1 MDWSAILA
9 SEARTN
15 SVLRSE
21 LLARK
26 YNLALGSVSKALKR
40 QQERGL
46 VEQLSERIYINK
58 VASGFS
64 PKDVVNELQP
74 NAYVSLESALLEWG
88 VSSQSPVALTCVSLS
103 KTRTVK
109 TSSVYLLFRKLK
121 SELYWGF
128 IEKKTRY
135 SSYKIAEPEK
145 ALLDWIYFQLRDGL
159 PVSFD
164 EHSFEKLSL
173 SRLKNYAEKYPSTV
187 RVVLLPAMLEKS
199 LMGQLPPRS

>member
-1 MDWSAILA
+1 LA

-159 PVSFD
+159 PVSLD
-164 EHSFEKLSL
+164 EHSFERLSL